1 MILRL
6 NLSLRRVLMAS
17 MGLACSFSAS
27 QAGMVD
33 TRYDLQYYLD
43 FSRNKGMFSAGATNI
58 AVYYKDGSSVSNPV
72 IPIMPNLD
80 GYAQKMQE
88 EGFVLGVLQGYGG
101 CGLTAPQFVTGAAHV
116 GENPVLFLTE
126 DGDMSTVYTSAGYK
140 AYSTDVEVQRLN
152 KIVTEVAYTPMADDA
167 FIRGLT
173 RGTWLWR
180 LGDGMQYNSSGET
193 ISSRTGSN
201 TLGGIVG
208 IDSVGQNA
216 GGDWVIEVGCRE
228 NDTATDLRTPLDI
241 GLMFGDSGSP
251 LYAWDAQNERFVFVV
266 ACSQGTTNAGF
277 NNLGWL
283 RSNPGK
289 VQGGMDSYTVAVN
302 QFAGV
307 EKILWNAQ
315 DAVTG
320 KGLLSQG
327 DVTVEYTGKGS
338 GNALADTLGLSF
350 SSSDVGSEQVL
361 ELQSSVDMGAGAMT
375 FELGRWK
382 MTEKDSAYTFN
393 SAGFVVNAGA
403 ELTLELTAGANE
415 EWRKVGEG
423 TLTIGGNGNNEVL
436 LRVGGGT
443 TQYNVSYDDNGNII
457 GCTLGNIGET
467 RLNRKDGYAA
477 GEVRLEGGVASLVLM
492 QDNQFKTNSVGGDTF
507 TFGNDGG
514 LLNLNGHDLSWGV
527 INQEDSGIGAR
538 IGNYTPLGELAPS
551 LSTFTYTGSGTF
563 AGCFM
568 DEGEES
574 TAKLAVRY
582 SNTEGGIWTLS
593 GNNSNV
599 GGYTVE
605 AGTLRLQGYN
615 TPHVYHSDS
624 GDWMYATMEGSNV
637 VVKNGATFQL
647 SHHALMRGN
656 VHVESGGAF
665 VINQTVNA
673 AMESV
678 QGSAR
683 HDMAEM
689 GLTSLVGNVTLSGDA
704 TMMADIVSPVETV
717 ISGNITGISTNV
729 TQFTKQGEGVLVV
742 DGVVNVPVGA
752 VQAGGLVIKDS
763 TQTGNWWRWS
773 IGEKGFLAV
782 EGMDNASVLRYVG
795 GNSFG
800 VLALTQNQED
810 ELNLTNYQNLII
822 GAWGDV
828 SYGTADRTLT
838 TVTDATYGNVW
849 RLGGGTGTLT
859 VNFKLS
865 GDADLLIG
873 NEWSSGTVHLANTE
887 NNFSGDIYIL
897 GAGNK
902 LSYEAGALG
911 AARVNLT
918 YGNAL
923 ALYESSMLDI
933 IKPESEGVLALQTND
948 ELDLRGMNLSVGADG
963 EQTYRGNLLV
973 DDVYR
978 FGGSGQLTLD
988 TELLDAERMIVDG
1001 QGTTGSSVTF
1011 ARENAYTGT
1020 IVAGGGISLA
1030 TANSQGE
1037 VAIHLGHESALAAAS
1052 SILLQKGARLYT
1064 DGKDVTL
1071 NNLTMQSGSS
1081 LRNNGTEDSSVLLNV
1096 EAGVT
1101 TSLADGV
1108 LSSSADSAALRLVK
1122 SGKGTLALAVNADWN
1137 GGLTIDEG
1145 TVKANI
1151 TSDGKFTSTGGI
1163 GAASNTIHVSE
1174 AGTLSLM
1181 GVKKQGYELGGTCLL
1196 QTVSGTGTVEF
1207 STGGSAL
1214 FSEQPTSF
1222 EGTIKLLGNTRLYV
1236 GTQLTTD
1243 YYFTYKNNRNAVNDA
1258 TIDIEDGSQ
1267 VRIGSGL
1274 RYLKTDKVSLD
1285 TDFIISGQGFK
1296 GVDTG
1301 LVHSN
1306 CNAGA
1311 LSIDC
1316 DATVHG
1322 NITLKD
1328 DASIASWS
1336 AGTLLTAVSQWSACT
1351 TGSANAS
1358 YALKGNLGGTVR
1370 GRILGEGKTL
1380 TISGNEGLTFTADSA
1395 NTYGNLVIASSG
1407 NGHNDDKFAL
1417 RLNGGKAVSQ
1427 TSTALGLG
1435 QVKLGDGLILRF
1447 AGTGVAD
1454 NSNVVYTYANA
1465 ISAGNGAT
1473 LQGYNITNRLA
1484 GAVSMAGDSL
1494 NLATAQG
1501 GVLELTGGINGNG
1514 VLNIA
1519 AGSQILLGGGA
1530 ASFAGT
1536 VAAGAGVSLSLADAS
1551 VLSSST
1557 VISATDS
1564 LALSLMGTQ
1573 DYSFGGITLTPSAED
1588 GTATLQL
1595 GFDFAGTPDA
1605 GDASTWSTLVTDISA
1620 EETVVSLALNMFN
1633 DVEMG
1638 SYTLATGDFSG
1649 SFSLADTL
1657 NGRLSLQAENGAL
1670 VLNVAADN
1678 RLYWAGNGAGQNWNA
1693 SEANW
1698 YLQTEGKNV
1707 SFSSGAHVVFDSSG
1721 VGENNSTTSREV
1733 VMLEDAQTPG
1743 AMVVK
1748 DSGAY
1753 YELDGSGSL
1762 TSSHLTVG
1770 LGGDLKLGVASASFS
1785 DGVLVHGAALEVNGT
1800 ALTAALTTEAG
1811 SRVALANG
1819 AKLQGNLSV
1828 TDATVS
1834 IASSTV
1840 DGAISLL
1847 GTGSLSMDGAK
1858 LGSNRISFADG
1869 SGLSLSNATL
1879 SGELSWMTG
1888 SDTVN
1893 VSRLG
1898 IDAGSVDASSS
1909 MQMAALSMA
1918 SGSSLTISGSK
1929 VSSIETISGNGIL
1942 KVADGST
1949 ATLALG
1955 DASLANLNLMG
1966 GTTHVSGTVNLGN
1979 DARLSVG
1986 KAELQIDAGGTITTT
2001 HFRSG
2006 DEGKNHPSVISI
2018 NTGGTL
2024 NITGST
2030 NVDNT
2035 HTSFLLAHW
2044 GNSASGLSLNG
2055 GTLNARNTSMLMGWD
2070 SGATFTALAGE
2081 ANLKGVR
2088 FSTARS
2094 SAEVFRLGSATEG
2107 SARINLGADGISGI
2121 GTNDTVSLGRGTLGA
2136 LASYSISGNG
2146 GLNLLDS
2153 TEGTVFD
2160 TDAYTVTVNTALTG
2174 NGNLVKQGSGTLVL
2188 NHASSELS
2196 GHIRVEEGALAIGS
2210 NAAASLFGTVASVSM
2225 GSGTTLDLTR
2235 MNFGEDFEGIC
2246 IGAQSSLSLSDS
2258 VVVAFGALESGTT
2271 YNVFSMANGVLPEG
2285 WNIGS
2290 MGLENFSI
2298 NGTLL
2303 SDMGRAEVVLGMT
2316 GSFSYTLSDGWDLVW
2331 EGGDSGVWNKDS
2343 SNSAWET
2350 TRADAMSGVVGTF
2363 STGFM
2368 NNDNVLFSSDANLT
2382 VEDGVMVNNVALEDG
2397 VQLTTQGNL
2406 TVNGALSVGKGASW
2420 AFSGDTALSFT
2431 EAQLQNMASVEV
2443 GEGATLTMTALES
2456 SQNATSTA
2464 FNRVSGSGDVVLEL
2478 KNDNGVGFNL
2488 DAVSGDIT
2496 VKTGRL
2502 QVNTSR
2508 FNAASTLKLASSDSQ
2523 LVFNAVGTDLANN
2536 VELQKSTTI
2545 HVNNGKSGKLSG
2557 IVSGEGGLTKAGAG
2571 TMTFRSQN
2579 TYEGTTTIGGGKI
2592 VLDMASGGTYEL
2604 KNTVSGSGTLE
2615 VATGTTLANNGKKV
2629 SAALLVNG
2637 GVAEFSVGDSKSLS
2651 AGTTVQNGGILR
2663 FTGGSDILDYNASGK
2678 SITVN
2683 GGSVEFGNTRQTMGS
2698 WTLRLSN
2705 NARVTGQGGTY
2716 DVGTAAMDFNNGGTI
2731 YATSGDNSISAT
2743 TRLRYGSTITYDV
2756 AGGASLD
2763 VSGIV
2768 HADGGRNG
2776 GIVKNNAGALTLNN
2790 ARNDMDSI
2798 VVNGGSA
2805 DIHGAAAYTLVEL
2818 RAAQDTELGFYA
2830 GDTGDTSTE
2839 ASVRVSGTASFAA
2852 GAELRANLT
2861 MAGGA
2866 KLDVASGGVLMGST
2880 VTLESGISLSDDLL
2894 ARIITLG
2901 AGESET
2907 LFSGVDALT
2916 LIDGTTSF
2924 TFNPGE
2930 LGVGDGVLAET
2941 YFSNLSG
2948 ADYRLTFAD
2957 NGSGEGAVAITVVPE
2972 PAGATLSLLALAALA
2987 SRRRRK

>member
-88 EGFVLGVLQGYGG
+88 NAIAMGSPQGYGG
-101 CGLTAPQFVTGAAHV
+101 CGLTSPQFVTGAAHV

-140 AYSTDVEVQRLN
+140 SYSTDVEVQRLN
-152 KIVTEVAYTPMADDA
+152 KIVTEVAYTPMADDT
-167 FIRGLT
+167 FIGKLT

-180 LGDGMQYNSSGET
+180 LGDGIQYNSSGET

-208 IDSVGQNA
+208 IDSVVQNV
-216 GGDWVIEVGCRE
+216 GGDWEIRTGCRE
-228 NDTATDLRTPLDI
+228 NDTETDLRTPLDI

-283 RSNPGK
+283 RSNPTK
-289 VQGGMDSYTVAVN
+289 VQEGMDSYTVTVN

-350 SSSDVGSEQVL
+350 SSSDAGSEQVL

-393 SAGFVVNAGA
+393 SAGFVVNSGA

-423 TLTIGGNGNNEVL
+423 TLTIAGNGNNEVL

-656 VHVESGGAF
+656 VHVESGGSF

-683 HDMAEM
+683 QDMAEM

-763 TQTGNWWRWS
+763 TQTGNWWRWT

-795 GNSFG
+795 GNAFG
-800 VLALTQNQED
+800 VLALTQNQET

-838 TVTDATYGNVW
+838 TVTDASYGNVW

-873 NEWSSGTVHLANTE
+873 NEWSSGTVHLANAE

-933 IKPESEGVLALQTND
+933 IKPGSEGVLALRTND

-988 TELLDAERMIVDG
+988 TELIAAERLIIDG

-1071 NNLTMQSGSS
+1071 NNLTMQSGSA

-1196 QTVSGTGTVEF
+1196 QTVSGTGTIEF

-1214 FSEQPTSF
+1214 FSEQPSSF

-1274 RYLKTDKVSLD
+1274 RYLKADKVSLD

-1407 NGHNDDKFAL
+1407 NGHNDDQFAL
-1417 RLNGGKAVSQ
+1417 RLNGGKAISQ
-1427 TSTALGLG
+1427 TSTALGM
-1435 QVKLGDGLILRF
+1435 GDVTLNGGLILRL
-1447 AGTGVAD
+1447 AGTDVANNAD
-1454 NSNVVYTYANA
+1454 VVYTYANNIA
-1465 ISAGNGAT
+1465 AGSGAT
-1473 LQGYNITNRLA
+1473 IQSYNITNRLT
-1484 GAVSMAGDSL
+1484 GVVSMTGDSL
-1494 NLATAQG
+1494 NLAANNG
-1501 GVLELTGGINGNG
+1501 GVLDLAGGIVGSGTLNLAENSVIYLGSADSVQSAEHPQFNGSI
-1514 VLNIA
+1514 V
-1519 AGSQILLGGGA
+1519 
-1530 ASFAGT
+1530 
-1536 VAAGAGVSLSLADAS
+1536 AGAGADIILAGSS
-1551 VLSSST
+1551 VLGN
-1557 VISATDS
+1557 ATTLFGSDS
-1564 LALSLMGTQ
+1564 LTLRFCGAD
-1573 DYSFGGITLTPSAED
+1573 DYMLGGISGASALTLHFDFTNTTGVSESASWSTLNSSIAADKTTIALDLNLFGDISMGEYKLISVA
-1588 GTATLQL
+1588 GTAT
-1595 GFDFAGTPDA
+1595 DY
-1605 GDASTWSTLVTDISA
+1605 
-1620 EETVVSLALNMFN
+1620 ELAN
-1633 DVEMG
+1633 DM
-1638 SYTLATGDFSG
+1638 
-1649 SFSLADTL
+1649 
-1657 NGRLSLQAENGAL
+1657 NGRLQLITDADGAL
-1670 VLNVAADN
+1670 VLTVGADN
-1678 RLYWAGNGAGQNWNA
+1678 RLYWRAGGAGAIWNTTD
-1693 SEANW
+1693 ANW
-1698 YLQTEGKNV
+1698 YSDKVAGMT
-1707 SFSSGAHVVFDSSG
+1707 SFSSNADVMFDGEGVLEGNSSSARETLSLNDSQTLGSMG
-1721 VGENNSTTSREV
+1721 VQEAAYEV
-1733 VMLEDAQTPG
+1733 IG
-1743 AMVVK
+1743 
-1748 DSGAY
+1748 SGA
-1753 YELDGSGSL
+1753 LNAKSL
-1762 TSSHLTVG
+1762 VVG
-1770 LGGDLKLGVASASFS
+1770 NEGDLKLSNTGGNTFSEGVVVSNASLEVSGGELTANVKAENGASFTLSNKAEMSGDLNLSNAAATVRDATFAGNITTIGSGKLVLDEASIRGARSFRFEGGTLSTTGDVLLGGVFTHTSGQLVLQADDMSVAYGALHSSAALNVGSLAMNSASLTLTHAADTQTGIAKITGNGS
-1785 DGVLVHGAALEVNGT
+1785 LVKNSA
-1800 ALTAALTTEAG
+1800 
-1811 SRVALANG
+1811 
-1819 AKLQGNLSV
+1819 GNLSLH
-1828 TDATVS
+1828 DADLYGLTLK
-1834 IASSTV
+1834 
-1840 DGAISLL
+1840 GGGIS
-1847 GTGSLSMDGAK
+1847 
-1858 LGSNRISFADG
+1858 
-1869 SGLSLSNATL
+1869 
-1879 SGELSWMTG
+1879 
-1888 SDTVN
+1888 
-1893 VSRLG
+1893 
-1898 IDAGSVDASSS
+1898 
-1909 MQMAALSMA
+1909 
-1918 SGSSLTISGSK
+1918 TISGRVA
-1929 VSSIETISGNGIL
+1929 VSGQLSLGKETVVLADGADVTVGQYTSGNTANTQPSHLSIEEG
-1942 KVADGST
+1942 
-1949 ATLALG
+1949 
-1955 DASLANLNLMG
+1955 ASL
-1966 GTTHVSGTVNLGN
+1966 TVTGRT
-1979 DARLSVG
+1979 DA
-1986 KAELQIDAGGTITTT
+1986 DA
-2001 HFRSG
+2001 
-2006 DEGKNHPSVISI
+2006 
-2018 NTGGTL
+2018 
-2024 NITGST
+2024 T
-2030 NVDNT
+2030 N
-2035 HTSFLLAHW
+2035 TSFLLAHW
-2044 GNSASGLSLNG
+2044 RYSASSLKLNG
-2055 GTLNARNTSMLMGWD
+2055 GTLNAQNTSMLMGWD
-2070 SGATFTALAGE
+2070 SDASFEAIAGV
-2081 ANLKGVR
+2081 ANLKGIR
-2088 FSTARS
+2088 FSSQRANADS
-2094 SAEVFRLGSATEG
+2094 LILGSAESG
-2107 SARINLGADGISGI
+2107 SARINLGSGGIVGI
-2121 GTNDTVSLGRGTLGA
+2121 GTNDNVLLGCGTIGA
-2136 LASYSISGNG
+2136 TADYTISGSG
-2146 GLNLLDS
+2146 SVQLLATTGS
-2153 TEGTVFD
+2153 TVFD
-2160 TDAYTVTVNTALTG
+2160 TNGHRIAINTALTG
-2174 NGNLVKQGSGTLVL
+2174 GGNMVKQGAGTLL
-2188 NHASSELS
+2188 LTGS
-2196 GHIRVEEGALAIGS
+2196 GSDYSGNIIVNAGALAVNSTGMGILS
-2210 NAAASLFGTVASVSM
+2210 SAASVEVKGGA
-2225 GSGTTLDLTR
+2225 TLDLSAI
-2235 MNFGEDFEGIC
+2235 DFANPSNRI
-2246 IGAQSSLSLSDS
+2246 S
-2258 VVVAFGALESGTT
+2258 VNPGTSISFADTSTVAFGNLEEGTE
-2271 YNVFSMANGVLPEG
+2271 YGVFGIAGGVLEG
-2285 WNIGS
+2285 WS
-2290 MGLENFSI
+2290 TLSASNF
-2298 NGTLL
+2298 TLGGVNL
-2303 SDMGRAEVVLGMT
+2303 SDMGRVELMLGMS
-2316 GSFSYTLSDGWDLVW
+2316 GSFSYTIEDGWDLVW
-2331 EGGDSGVWNKDS
+2331 NGGAEKNIWNQ
-2343 SNSAWET
+2343 SAANQIWQT
-2350 TRADAMSGVVGTF
+2350 MRPDV
-2363 STGFM
+2363 STGELASMETGYM
-2368 NNDNVLFSSDANLT
+2368 NNDNVLFNSSADLELEGDVRVNNIELADGVNLRTNGSLT
-2382 VEDGVMVNNVALEDG
+2382 VLGSL
-2397 VQLTTQGNL
+2397 QLGSNT
-2406 TVNGALSVGKGASW
+2406 SW
-2420 AFSGDTALSFT
+2420 AFSGDSALSFT
-2431 EAQLQNMASVEV
+2431 EAQLKSMAFVEV
-2443 GEGATLTMTALES
+2443 GEGATLIMTAKETN
-2456 SQNATSTA
+2456 QNVTSTA
-2464 FNRVSGSGDVVLEL
+2464 FNQVRGAGDVVLEL
-2478 KNDNGVGFNL
+2478 GNDNGVGFNL
-2488 DAVSGDIT
+2488 EGISGDIT

-2508 FNAASTLKLASSDSQ
+2508 FNAASALKLASADSQ
-2523 LVFNAVGTDLANN
+2523 LVFNAVDTDLANN
-2536 VELQKSTTI
+2536 VELQAATTI
-2545 HVNNGKSGKLSG
+2545 HVNNGKSGKISG
-2557 IVSGEGGLTKAGAG
+2557 IVSGAGGLTKVGAG
-2571 TMTFRSQN
+2571 NMTFRSQN
-2579 TYEGTTTIGGGKI
+2579 TYEGATTIDGGKI
-2592 VLDMASGGTYEL
+2592 VLDMASGDTYEL

-2615 VATGTTLANNGKKV
+2615 VATGTTLINNGKKV
-2629 SAALLVNG
+2629 SASLLLNG
-2637 GVAEFSVGDSKSLS
+2637 GVAEFSVGNSKSLS
-2651 AGTTVQNGGILR
+2651 GGVMVQNGGTLR
-2663 FTGGSDILDYNASGK
+2663 FTGGSDILDYSSSNK

-2683 GGSVEFGNTRQTMGS
+2683 SATIDFGNTRQTMGS

-2705 NARVTGQGGTY
+2705 NACVIGQGGTY

-2731 YATSGDNSISAT
+2731 FATSGDNSISAT

-2756 AGGASLD
+2756 AAGASLD

-2805 DIHGAAAYTLVEL
+2805 DIHGAEAYTLVEL

-2830 GDTGDTSTE
+2830 GATGDTSTE

-2861 MAGGA
+2861 MADGA
-2866 KLDVASGGVLMGST
+2866 KLDLAEGGVLMGST
-2880 VTLESGISLSDDLL
+2880 VTLESGITLSDDLL

-2901 AGESET
+2901 VGESET
-2907 LFSGVDALT
+2907 LFSGVEALT
-2916 LIDGTTSF
+2916 LLDGTTSF

-2930 LGVGDGVLAET
+2930 LGVGNGVLAET

-2957 NGSGEGAVAITVVPE
+2957 DGVGEGILAITVVPE
-2972 PAGATLSLLALAALA
+2972 PASATLSLLALAALA
-2987 SRRRRK
+2987 TRRRRK